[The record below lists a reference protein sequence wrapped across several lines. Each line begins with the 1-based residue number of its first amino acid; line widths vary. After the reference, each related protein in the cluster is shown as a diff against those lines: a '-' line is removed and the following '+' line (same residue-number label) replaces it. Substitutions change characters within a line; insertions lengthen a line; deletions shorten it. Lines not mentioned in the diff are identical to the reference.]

1 MTAIR
6 FRLIGSRAD
15 ADDVIVGLHGLKGIG
30 HIEEVGDSTWDIG
43 GDSGV
48 GEAVS
53 DSGAHCYGIEV
64 EVTSDSRADAVRGN
78 AEVLAHAC
86 GTGIEFVDEF

>member
-1 MTAIR
+1 MTTIR

-30 HIEEVGDSTWDIG
+30 HIEEIDDSMLDMG
-43 GDSGV
+43 EDSSS
-48 GEAVS
+48 GESAS
-53 DSGAHCYGIEV
+53 DTGAHCYGIEV
-64 EVTSDSRADAVRGN
+64 EVTSDSVADAVRGN

>member
-1 MTAIR
+1 MTMIR

-30 HIEEVGDSTWDIG
+30 HIEEIDDSMPG
-43 GDSGV
+43 MRKDSSSRASV
-48 GEAVS
+48 C
-53 DSGAHCYGIEV
+53 DSGAHCYGIEL
-64 EVTSDSRADAVRGN
+64 EVTSDSLADAVRGN